1 MDIEEVI
8 LTRRS
13 IRKYTT
19 QKVKKEDILSILE
32 LSMWSPSACN
42 RQAHKVIYIE
52 KEETK
57 KKLVDNGGA
66 PFLKNV
72 PAVLLFLYDD
82 IGDNIAYR
90 DDIQSSSAMIENF
103 LLLTNSRGFGAC
115 WICHLPSKRKL
126 RKIFNIPRG
135 ITPIAAVSI
144 GYLGRKPS
152 IVKRKHKV
160 EEIFFEEKL
169 ASGLKV
175 PERNFTFF
183 VKRYFRKFYYKL
195 PVFIQRRIN
204 PYVDKIFVKKFE
216 N

>member
-1 MDIEEVI
+1 MDIEGAI

-13 IRKYTT
+13 IRKYTPK
-19 QKVKKEDILSILE
+19 KVKREDILSILE
-32 LSMWSPSACN
+32 LAMWSPSACN

-52 KEETK
+52 REETK

-66 PFLKNV
+66 PFLKYV
-72 PAVLLFLYDD
+72 PVILLFLYDD
-82 IGDNIAYR
+82 TGDNVAYR
-90 DDIQSSSAMIENF
+90 DDIQSSSALIENF
-103 LLLTNSRGFGAC
+103 LLLAHAKGFGTC

-126 RKIFNIPRG
+126 RKMFDIPRG
-135 ITPIAAVSI
+135 ITPVAAVSI
-144 GYLGRKPS
+144 GYPGRKPS

-169 ASGLKV
+169 ASGIKV
-175 PERNFTFF
+175 PERNFTLF

>member
-32 LSMWSPSACN
+32 LSVWSPSACN
-42 RQAHKVIYIE
+42 RQAHKVICIE

-72 PAVLLFLYDD
+72 PMVLLFLYDD
-82 IGDNIAYR
+82 TSDNVAYR

-103 LLLTNSRGFGAC
+103 LLLAHSRGFGTC
-115 WICHLPSKRKL
+115 WVCHLPSKRKL

-144 GYLGRKPS
+144 GYSGRNPF
-152 IVKRKHKV
+152 IVKRKYKI
-160 EEIFFEEKL
+160 EEIF
-169 ASGLKV
+169 LKK
-175 PERNFTFF
+175 N
-183 VKRYFRKFYYKL
+183 
-195 PVFIQRRIN
+195 
-204 PYVDKIFVKKFE
+204 
-216 N
+216 